1 MIPIIEPIEAG
12 LIVALIS
19 KLIINNP
26 RFWAFWCGEAES
38 LPEGSKTEGQ
48 EQKQEHE
55 YAKDSSSSTT
65 SVNELEIHTH
75 HFDPWMHT

>member
-12 LIVALIS
+12 LLVALIS

-26 RFWAFWCGEAES
+26 KFWEFIGCS
-38 LPEGSKTEGQ
+38 TPEPEP
-48 EQKQEHE
+48 EHE
-55 YAKDSSSSTT
+55 ESSSNTT
-65 SVNELEIHTH
+65 SVNDAELIHIH

>member
-1 MIPIIEPIEAG
+1 MVAILDPIEAG

-26 RFWAFWCGEAES
+26 KLLECIGCSNPTLE
-38 LPEGSKTEGQ
+38 PEP
-48 EQKQEHE
+48 EHE
-55 YAKDSSSSTT
+55 DNSSNTT
-65 SVNELEIHTH
+65 SVNEAELVHIH

>member
-1 MIPIIEPIEAG
+1 MIPIVEPIEAG

-26 RFWAFWCGEAES
+26 RFWEFIGCSTPTLE
-38 LPEGSKTEGQ
+38 PEP
-48 EQKQEHE
+48 EHE
-55 YAKDSSSSTT
+55 ESSSNTT
-65 SVNELEIHTH
+65 SVNEAELVHVH

>member
-12 LIVALIS
+12 LIIALIS

-26 RFWAFWCGEAES
+26 KFWECVGCS
-38 LPEGSKTEGQ
+38 TPTPEPVP
-48 EQKQEHE
+48 EHE
-55 YAKDSSSSTT
+55 ESSSNTT
-65 SVNELEIHTH
+65 SVNDAELIHIH